1 MFAIISFLLI
11 LLMSGISNCTV
22 QENKNNIISTISLSK
37 CPNQHYSSN
46 DNIVSESAIS
56 LSKCPDEHY
65 SSNDNIVS
73 ETAISLSKCPNEHY
87 SSNDNIVSE
96 TGIILSKCP
105 DVFYPN
111 EHDSQI
117 IPNRLLSQKEVNELN
132 LLEKYHDLAEKYHG
146 LLEKYYD
153 LPNKSND
160 PKNRFNDYLLG
171 LMLMFMFISISMIWL
186 GDSMIL
192 LFRIVFSLIDI

>member
-37 CPNQHYSSN
+37 CPNQ
-46 DNIVSESAIS
+46 
-56 LSKCPDEHY
+56 
-65 SSNDNIVS
+65 
-73 ETAISLSKCPNEHY
+73 HY